1 MTHQDK
7 GLKRDTIDKFYTK
20 EAVVENCVNL
30 IKSHIDIN
38 SNDLIIEPSAGGGAF
53 IKYIKVLSNNQ
64 LYMDI
69 APHHKDVIKTD
80 YLEFNEDISDNTK
93 TKIHIIGNPPFGRQA
108 SMAKKFIKKSCEYA
122 DSVSFILPKSFKKES
137 FQNTFPLNYHLI
149 VNEDLP
155 VNSFTINGIEYDV
168 PCVFQI
174 WIKKS
179 FNREKKEKEIPNG
192 FTFVKKN
199 EQPDISFRRVGVYA
213 GKVDTN
219 TEDKSEQ
226 SHYFI
231 KFTKQV
237 DVSSLHNIEFDKDNT
252 VGPRSISKPEL
263 IEKFNEIL

>member
-1 MTHQDK
+1 M
-7 GLKRDTIDKFYTK
+7 
-20 EAVVENCVNL
+20 
-30 IKSHIDIN
+30 
-38 SNDLIIEPSAGGGAF
+38 
-53 IKYIKVLSNNQ
+53 NN
-64 LYMDI
+64 
-69 APHHKDVIKTD
+69 
-80 YLEFNEDISDNTK
+80 
-93 TKIHIIGNPPFGRQA
+93 
-108 SMAKKFIKKSCEYA
+108 
-122 DSVSFILPKSFKKES
+122 
-137 FQNTFPLNYHLI
+137 
-149 VNEDLP
+149 
-155 VNSFTINGIEYDV
+155 IEYDV

-192 FTFVKKN
+192 FNFVKKN

-219 TEDKSEQ
+219 IEDKSEQ

>member
-1 MTHQDK
+1 MNNQDK

-20 EAVVENCVNL
+20 EVVVENCVNL
-30 IKSHIDIN
+30 IKSNIDIN
-38 SNDLIIEPSAGGGAF
+38 SNDLIIEPSAGAGAF
-53 IKYIKVLSNNQ
+53 IKYINGLSNKQ

-69 APHHKDVIKTD
+69 APNHKDVIKTD
-80 YLEFNEDISDNTK
+80 YLEFNEDVSDNTK
-93 TKIHIIGNPPFGRQA
+93 NKIHLIGNPPFGRQA

-155 VNSFTINGIEYDV
+155 THSFTMNNIEYDV

-179 FNREKKEKEIPNG
+179 FNREKREKEIPNG
-192 FTFVKKN
+192 FNFVKKN

-219 TEDKSEQ
+219 IEDKSEQ